1 MLKKGLLIFSF
12 AMLFANV
19 PIHAQDAKTVEANV
33 AKAMGAD
40 QLKTVQY
47 SGTGYWYT
55 FEQNYKTTDAWPKFT
70 LRSYSRTL
78 DFQNGAFEEKAS
90 YTQFEPNERGGGFV
104 PLKGAL
110 NQDAFLSGDAAW
122 NAGGPG
128 GAGNPQPGAVDER
141 QVWLA
146 LTPYGFL
153 KAAMAA
159 DATVGAKKVKGMTV
173 VSFTFKGKYKM
184 NGYVD
189 GQNMISKVE
198 TWIPQPILGDMP
210 ISAEYS
216 DYKDFGG
223 IKFPM
228 KIVETEGESVFN
240 RQPLPILDLTVT
252 NVVPNAPVNIAV
264 PAAAQN
270 AKVQPIRVVSMPLAD
285 GVWLLRAGIQSLGVE
300 FKDYSLVVDAGP
312 DEERAQAVIDEMK
325 KLAPNKPIKYIVNT
339 HHHLDHSSG
348 LRTFVAEGATI
359 ITGGQ
364 ENKTYW
370 EKVFKLP
377 HTIEPDRLAK
387 NPRPLS
393 VIAVKDKY
401 VLTDG
406 SRTMEFYLL
415 GDNTHEPGSLISYL
429 PLPNQKIALIADAIG
444 GVAANPP
451 RPGAPPP
458 ANVNNI
464 SLGDNARD
472 ALKRRGLE
480 VTMFVPSHAQGTST
494 MADLD
499 KQIEA
504 QHAQIEA
511 FDKANAAGSN

>member
-1 MLKKGLLIFSF
+1 MLKKAIVAFGF
-12 AMLFANV
+12 AVLFASA
-19 PIHAQDAKTVEANV
+19 PIHAQDAKSVVANA

-47 SGTGYWYT
+47 SGTGFWYT

-70 LRSYSRTL
+70 IKNYSRTL
-78 DFQNGAFEEKAS
+78 DFTNGASEEKVS
-90 YTQFEPNERGGGFV
+90 YSQFAPDERGGGFV
-104 PLKGAL
+104 PLKGSL
-110 NQDAFLSGDAAW
+110 NQDQFVSGDAAW
-122 NAGGPG
+122 NLGGG
-128 GAGNPQPGAVDER
+128 GGNAAPAPAAVDER

-146 LTPYGFL
+146 LTPFGFL
-153 KAAMAA
+153 RAATAA
-159 DATVGAKKVKGMTV
+159 DATVGSKKVKGMTV
-173 VSFTFKGKYKM
+173 VSFTFKGKYKI
-184 NGYVD
+184 NGFID
-189 GQNMISKVE
+189 GQNMITKVE

-228 KIVETEGESVFN
+228 KIVETEGRSVFN
-240 RQPLPILDLTVT
+240 HQPFPILELTVT
-252 NVVPNAPVNIAV
+252 NVVPNAPVNMAV
-264 PAAAQN
+264 PANVQN
-270 AKVQPIRVVSMPLAD
+270 AKVQPVRVVSMPLAD

-364 ENKTYW
+364 DNKTYW
-370 EKVFKLP
+370 EKIFKLP
-377 HTIEPDRLAK
+377 HTIELDRLAK
-387 NPRPLS
+387 NPMPLS
-393 VIAVKDKY
+393 VIAVKDKF

-429 PLPNQKIALIADAIG
+429 PLPNEKIALIADAIG
-444 GVAANPP
+444 GVAAIPP

-464 SLGDNARD
+464 GLGDNARD
-472 ALKRRGLE
+472 NLKRLGLE
-480 VTMFVPSHAQGTST
+480 VTLFVPSHAQGTST
-494 MADLD
+494 MEDLQ
-499 KQIEA
+499 KQIDA
-504 QHAQIEA
+504 QHAQIA
-511 FDKANAAGSN
+511 AYDKGNAAGSN